1 MKGLIAILGSG
12 ESGKG
17 AAILAK
23 KAGYQ
28 VFVSDLKKIPK
39 QTKSLFKKL
48 SIDYEE
54 NHHSI
59 DKIIKAEKIIKS
71 PGIDQ
76 KSDLIV
82 EIRKSRNDIISEI
95 EFGFSQTDSKI
106 IGVTGSNGKTT
117 TATMIYHIL
126 KKSGFD
132 VALAGNI
139 GRSFSGSIADQN
151 HKIYVLE
158 ISSFQLDNILNFSPD
173 ISVITSIT
181 PDHLDRYN
189 YDFDEYIK
197 SKLNITLNQSINQ
210 FLIFNS
216 DDKVL
221 RKAVKRYAQNATQF
235 PYGFNPPK
243 RNLVTTVKKKSI
255 IVKEKKNINMYDTL
269 KFSLKGRHNLLNA
282 MAAVSVARLL
292 KVSNK
297 CIRDSLISFSN
308 VEHRL
313 EEVLKIQN
321 ITYVNDS
328 KATNVNATF
337 YALESMEGQT
347 VWIVGGIDKGNNYIE
362 LLPLVREK
370 VKSIICIG
378 LDNEKIIESFSPVV
392 DVIVETQSMSEAVKI
407 AHNLANK
414 KDYVLLSPACASF
427 DLFKNFEDRGNQ
439 FKQAVRNL

>member
-126 KKSGFD
+126 KMSGFD

-221 RKAVKRYAQNATQF
+221 RKAVKRYAQNVTQF

>member
-17 AAILAK
+17 AAILARK
-23 KAGYQ
+23 VGYQ
-28 VFVSDLKKIPK
+28 VFVSDSKKIPK

-82 EIRKSRNDIISEI
+82 EIKKNRNDIISEI

-126 KKSGFD
+126 KKSGFN

-139 GRSFSGSIADQN
+139 GKSFSGSIAEQN
-151 HKIYVLE
+151 YQIYVIE

-189 YDFDEYIK
+189 HDFDEYIK

-221 RKAVKRYAQNATQF
+221 RKAVKRYSQNATQF

-243 RNLVTTVKKKSI
+243 GDLVTTVKKKSI

-269 KFSLKGRHNLLNA
+269 NFSLKGRHNLLNA

-321 ITYVNDS
+321 ITYINDS
-328 KATNVNATF
+328 KATNVNATY

-392 DVIVETQSMSEAVKI
+392 DVLVETQSMSEAVKI
-407 AHNLANK
+407 AHKLANK

>member
-17 AAILAK
+17 AAILAR

-82 EIRKSRNDIISEI
+82 DIKKSRKDIISEI

-126 KKSGFD
+126 KNSGVN

-139 GRSFSGSIADQN
+139 GRSFSGSIAEQN
-151 HKIYVLE
+151 YQIYVLE

-197 SKLNITLNQSINQ
+197 SKLNITLNQNINQ

-221 RKAVKRYAQNATQF
+221 RKAVKKYAQNATQF

-243 RNLVTTVKKKSI
+243 GDLVTWVKKKSI

-269 KFSLKGRHNLLNA
+269 NFTLKGRHNLLNA

-321 ITYVNDS
+321 ITYINDS
-328 KATNVNATF
+328 KATNVNATY

>member
-1 MKGLIAILGSG
+1 MKGLVAILGSG
-12 ESGKG
+12 ESGRG

-23 KAGYQ
+23 KVGYR
-28 VFVSDLKKIPK
+28 VFVSDSNKIIRK
-39 QTKSLFKKL
+39 TKLLFKKL

-59 DKIIKAEKIIKS
+59 EKIIKAEKIIKS
-71 PGIDQ
+71 PGIDI

-82 EIRKSRNDIISEI
+82 DIKKRGIDVISEI
-95 EFGFSQTDSKI
+95 EFGFLQTDSKI

-117 TATMIYHIL
+117 TATMIYHSL
-126 KKSGFD
+126 KKSGLK

-139 GRSFSGSIADQN
+139 GKSFSESIAEQN

-158 ISSFQLDNILNFSPD
+158 ISSFQLDNIMDFSAD
-173 ISVITSIT
+173 ISVITSIS

-189 YDFDEYIK
+189 YDFDEYISAK
-197 SKLNITLNQSINQ
+197 FKLTLNQSINQ

-216 DDKVL
+216 DNKEL
-221 RKAVKRYAQNATQF
+221 KKAVKKHAQNVTQF
-235 PYGFNPPK
+235 PYGFNSPK
-243 RNLVTTVKKKSI
+243 GDFTTTVKKKLI
-255 IVKEKKNINMYDTL
+255 IIKEKKNINMYDTL
-269 KFSLKGRHNLLNA
+269 NFSLKGRHNLLNA

-308 VEHRL
+308 IEHRL

-321 ITYVNDS
+321 ITYINDS

-337 YALESMEGQT
+337 YALESMQGQT
-347 VWIVGGIDKGNNYIE
+347 VWIAGGIDKGNNYME

-370 VKSIICIG
+370 VKSIVCIG

-392 DVIVETQSMSEAVKI
+392 DVLVETQSMYEAVKI
-407 AHNLANK
+407 AHKLANK

-439 FKQAVRNL
+439 FKKAVRNL

>member
-82 EIRKSRNDIISEI
+82 EIKKNRNDIISEI

-126 KKSGFD
+126 KKSGFN

-139 GRSFSGSIADQN
+139 GRSFSGSIAEQN
-151 HKIYVLE
+151 YQIYVLE
-158 ISSFQLDNILNFSPD
+158 LSSFQLDNILNFSPD

-197 SKLNITLNQSINQ
+197 SKLNITLNQSTNQ

-235 PYGFNPPK
+235 PYGFNPLK
-243 RNLVTTVKKKSI
+243 RDLVTTIKKKSI
-255 IVKEKKNINMYDTL
+255 IVKEKKTL
-269 KFSLKGRHNLLNA
+269 
-282 MAAVSVARLL
+282 
-292 KVSNK
+292 
-297 CIRDSLISFSN
+297 
-308 VEHRL
+308 
-313 EEVLKIQN
+313 
-321 ITYVNDS
+321 
-328 KATNVNATF
+328 
-337 YALESMEGQT
+337 
-347 VWIVGGIDKGNNYIE
+347 
-362 LLPLVREK
+362 
-370 VKSIICIG
+370 ICMI
-378 LDNEKIIESFSPVV
+378 L
-392 DVIVETQSMSEAVKI
+392 
-407 AHNLANK
+407 
-414 KDYVLLSPACASF
+414 
-427 DLFKNFEDRGNQ
+427 
-439 FKQAVRNL
+439 

>member
-297 CIRDSLISFSN
+297 CVRDSLISFSN

-321 ITYVNDS
+321 ITYINDS